1 MSLQTSTLQLFRP
14 REAAS
19 LHHFMDL
26 VQACNDHSHATRVR
40 YVFDGGQFNE
50 YVSLKA
56 LEQAFT
62 ELEKHWSEG
71 DFDRDVILSTDKDT
85 PLFSLVH
92 TDPFE
97 YTNEDNAAFS
107 FNNGRPLLQPEGH
120 FSYEEFHHFFI
131 TAITAYKA
139 RYAAVYDTEL
149 ETLISFASL
158 YGEVEMDEEISTP
171 DIVTATPEHLTA
183 RIGKVM
189 SPGLFDPLEIP
200 PAIYWFNYWN
210 EDQVRTVGEEKIK
223 QAGFEVIEKLP
234 DGGYILVVQKEN
246 FDPHNTAHLEKLA
259 ALYDYFDL
267 HSLQQTA
274 S

>member
-1 MSLQTSTLQLFRP
+1 MLSQTSTLQLFRP
-14 REAAS
+14 KEADS
-19 LHHFMDL
+19 LYRFLDL
-26 VQACNDHSHATRVR
+26 VQACNDHSHATQLR
-40 YVFDGGQFNE
+40 YVFDGAQFNE
-50 YVSLKA
+50 YVSADA
-56 LEQAFT
+56 LEQAFA
-62 ELEKHWSEG
+62 ELQKHWSEG

-107 FNNGRPLLQPEGH
+107 FRSGQPLLQPEGH
-120 FSYEEFHHFFI
+120 FSYEEFHHFF
-131 TAITAYKA
+131 TAAIGAYKA
-139 RYAAVYDTEL
+139 SYAAVYDTEL
-149 ETLISFASL
+149 ETLISFASF

-171 DIVTATPEHLTA
+171 DIVVKTPEHLTA

-189 SPGLFDPLEIP
+189 APGLFDPLEIP

-210 EDQVRTVGEEKIK
+210 EDQVKTVGEEKIR
-223 QAGFEVIEKLP
+223 QAAFEVIEKLP
-234 DGGYILVVQKEN
+234 GGGYILIVQKEN
-246 FDPHNTAHLEKLA
+246 FDARNTAHLEKLA

-267 HSLQQTA
+267 YTLQQNA

>member
-1 MSLQTSTLQLFRP
+1 MLLQTSTLQLFRP
-14 REAAS
+14 KEADS
-19 LHHFMDL
+19 LYRFLDL
-26 VQACNDHSHATRVR
+26 VQACNEHSQATQLR
-40 YVFDGGQFNE
+40 YVFDGAKFND
-50 YVSLKA
+50 YVSAEELK
-56 LEQAFT
+56 QAFA
-62 ELEKHWSEG
+62 ELEKHWSDG
-71 DFDRDVILSTDKDT
+71 DFDRDVILSTGKDT
-85 PLFSLVH
+85 SLFTLVH

-107 FNNGRPLLQPEGH
+107 FRSGKPLLQPEGH
-120 FSYEEFHHFFI
+120 FSYDEFHRFFV
-131 TAITAYKA
+131 TAINAYKA

-149 ETLISFASL
+149 ETLISFASF

-171 DIVTATPEHLTA
+171 DIVVKTPEHLTA

-189 SPGLFDPLEIP
+189 APGLFDPLEIP

-210 EDQVRTVGEEKIK
+210 EDQVKTVGEDKIK
-223 QAGFEVIEKLP
+223 QAAFEVIEKLP
-234 DGGYILVVQKEN
+234 GGGYILIVQKEN

-267 HSLQQTA
+267 YTLQQTA

>member
-1 MSLQTSTLQLFRP
+1 MSPQISTLQLFRP
-14 REAAS
+14 RESGS
-19 LHHFMDL
+19 LYRFLDL
-26 VQACNDHSHATRVR
+26 VQACNDHSHATRLR
-40 YVFDGGQFNE
+40 YVFDGGQFND
-50 YVSLKA
+50 YVSAEK
-56 LEQAFT
+56 LEQAFA
-62 ELEKHWSEG
+62 ELEKHWSDG
-71 DFDRDVILSTDKDT
+71 DFDRDLILSTDKDT

-107 FNNGRPLLQPEGH
+107 FNNGRPLLQPEGY
-120 FSYEEFHHFFI
+120 FGYEEFHHFFV
-131 TAITAYKA
+131 TAINAYKA

-149 ETLISFASL
+149 ETLISFASF

-171 DIVTATPEHLTA
+171 DIVTETPEHLTA
-183 RIGKVM
+183 RIGKVV

-210 EDQVRTVGEEKIK
+210 EDQVKTVGEEKIK
-223 QAGFEVIEKLP
+223 QAAFEVIEKLP

-246 FDPHNTAHLEKLA
+246 FDPYNTAHLEKLA

-267 HSLQQTA
+267 YTLQQTA